1 MAEINVNVDELQNCI
16 QELVTLQSDCDSV
29 KLSGYNN
36 SGSGK
41 TSDVLEGLRSECALA
56 NDLLIELIQ
65 NTMAFLVS
73 VKNSVSE
80 ADSKAA
86 KKLAK

>member
-1 MAEINVNVDELQNCI
+1 MAEIIVNVDELQNCI
-16 QELVTLQSDCDSV
+16 QELVSLQSDCDSV
-29 KLSGYNN
+29 KFTVCSK
-36 SGSGK
+36 SGSGN
-41 TSDVLEGLRSECALA
+41 TIDIVDGIQSECALA

-86 KKLAK
+86 NKLAK